1 MGSLPEFLVKCLCAV
16 FFSELQT
23 CFHDQ
28 MQSIKVM
35 LVAAIKIA
43 SLKKNLSK
51 LQGVGLFQK
60 WQGKVAHLAILIK
73 RGRKKR
79 PNNREFLVFNADCQ
93 LFTAGSRALDI
104 QRFCVNGLCAFYP
117 KVTEMLCTHYIFLK
131 FSKTLPNN
139 ST

>member
-1 MGSLPEFLVKCLCAV
+1 MGSLPEFLVKCLCAF

-73 RGRKKR
+73 RGRKKKAQQQR
-79 PNNREFLVFNADCQ
+79 I
-93 LFTAGSRALDI
+93 SSI
-104 QRFCVNGLCAFYP
+104 QC
-117 KVTEMLCTHYIFLK
+117 
-131 FSKTLPNN
+131 
-139 ST
+139 